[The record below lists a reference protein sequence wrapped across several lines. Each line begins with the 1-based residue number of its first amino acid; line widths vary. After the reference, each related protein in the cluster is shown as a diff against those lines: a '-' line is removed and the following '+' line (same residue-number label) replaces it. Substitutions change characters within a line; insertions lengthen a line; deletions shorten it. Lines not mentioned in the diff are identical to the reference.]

1 MRGEHDP
8 TARGLIDAAREELRA
23 VGQGAFTM
31 DAVAKRA
38 FYSPGA
44 LYERWPDRSL
54 LLADV
59 GREVHIELQASIAQL
74 SSAEEAIAWVLGEGQ
89 TVLGLAS
96 EILIAG
102 HSIPEL
108 REIAVDIWT
117 TLSDGLSQF
126 LPSGMAWYMSVVGLG
141 DAMLASI
148 DVPAPGSLSD
158 RVRWLVEACDVEV
171 RGLHVPRT
179 GTQTPSEVPRV
190 PPPARSDPTAQ
201 ALIQAAQTLLAEQG
215 AESLSTRRVSAEAGV
230 TTGAIYR
237 RYDGK
242 GALLAD
248 VLLVALAPD
257 RYEWTW
263 ELVEA
268 LASDDPYW
276 GAADVMTR
284 KLIEASR
291 DEAGQR
297 VLLQIGVAARTDERL
312 RAQVIERVRVA
323 HEARREMFARLAS
336 AGVMRDDV
344 DPAVLAWGF
353 QSEPVGLR
361 ALRPLGLPVDE
372 EAAAV
377 SMRSVLT
384 AAAARG

>member
-1 MRGEHDP
+1 M
-8 TARGLIDAAREELRA
+8 
-23 VGQGAFTM
+23 GQGAFTM

-59 GREVHIELQASIAQL
+59 GREVQIELQTSIAQL
-74 SSAEEAIAWVLGEGQ
+74 SSAEDAITWVLGEGQ
-89 TVLGLAS
+89 AVLGVAG

-102 HSIPEL
+102 HALAEVRGVATEIWATL
-108 REIAVDIWT
+108 R
-117 TLSDGLSQF
+117 SGLDVL
-126 LPSGMAWYMSVVGLG
+126 LPPGMAWYVAVVGLG
-141 DAMLASI
+141 DAMLRSI
-148 DVPAPGSLSD
+148 EAPPPGSLAP
-158 RVRWLVEACDVEV
+158 RVRWLVDACEVET
-171 RGLHVPRT
+171 RGLHLPGAGARPLADVP
-179 GTQTPSEVPRV
+179 QVPL
-190 PPPARSDPTAQ
+190 PARSDPTAQ
-201 ALIQAAQTLLAEQG
+201 ALIRAAQTLLAEQG

-263 ELVEA
+263 ELVQA

-276 GAADVMTR
+276 GAADVMTS

-291 DEAGQR
+291 DEPQQR
-297 VLLQIGVAARTDERL
+297 VLLQIGVAARTDPGL
-312 RAQVIERVRVA
+312 RAQVNERVRVA
-323 HEARREMFARLAS
+323 HEARREMFARLAG
-336 AGVMRDDV
+336 AGLMRDDV
-344 DPAVLAWGF
+344 DPAILAWGF

-361 ALRPLGLPVDE
+361 ALVPLGIAVD
-372 EAAAV
+372 EAAAQA
-377 SMRSVLT
+377 SMRAVLT
-384 AAAARG
+384 AAAKR